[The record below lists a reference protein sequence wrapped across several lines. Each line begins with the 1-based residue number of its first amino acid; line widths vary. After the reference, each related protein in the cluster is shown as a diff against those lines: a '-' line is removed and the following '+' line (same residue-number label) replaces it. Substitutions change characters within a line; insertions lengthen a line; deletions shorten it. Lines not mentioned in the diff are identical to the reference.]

1 MTKRILLA
9 AGGTGG
15 HMFPAQAL
23 AECLQEQANENG
35 ANKNEANKNE
45 KWEIA
50 LMTDARGHKH
60 AGNIPAGQIIEVQAA
75 SISPKH
81 PIRAVSGALK
91 LMRGVQSAKAFIKD
105 WKPNIVVGFGGY
117 PAFPAMKAAQ
127 SLGVPTIIHEQNAV
141 LGRVNRVFAAKA
153 NMVVSGFEVL
163 EKLPTG
169 ANWKSLGNP
178 LRAAVVKASQ
188 RKYQPPKKT
197 INLLIVGGS
206 LGARLLSETVPQAV
220 ALLPKELR
228 GRLSVVQQTRSESL
242 DFARDIYKEAG
253 VKAVCEPFFAD
264 IETHLAKAHY
274 VVARAGASSVSEI
287 AVMGLPSLLVPLAI
301 AMDDHQSI
309 NALSLKKIKAAHIL
323 PESQFTP
330 QIVKSILLE
339 KLNDSSW
346 LKTASKAALTA
357 AKPEATADLA
367 QYVIETTEGVIA
379 TATA

>member
-23 AECLQEQANENG
+23 AEYLKEQG
-35 ANKNEANKNE
+35 
-45 KWEIA
+45 WDIA

-60 AGNIPAGQIIEVQAA
+60 AGNIPAGQIIEVEAA
-75 SISPKH
+75 SISPRR
-81 PIRAVSGALK
+81 PIRAIGGALK
-91 LMRGVQSAKAFIKD
+91 LMHGVKTAKAFIKN
-105 WKPNIVVGFGGY
+105 WQPNIVVGFGGY

-127 SLGVPTIIHEQNAV
+127 ALGIPTILHEQNAV

-163 EKLPTG
+163 QKLPAG
-169 ANWKSLGNP
+169 ANWKPLGNP
-178 LRAAVVKASQ
+178 LRSAVAKASE
-188 RKYQPPKKT
+188 RTYRAPKKN

-220 ALLPKELR
+220 ALLPEDLR
-228 GRLSVVQQTRSESL
+228 ARLSVVQQTRKESL
-242 DFARDIYKEAG
+242 DFAKGIYAKAG
-253 VKAVCEPFFAD
+253 VKAVCEPFFSD

-274 VVARAGASSVSEI
+274 VIARSGASSVSEI
-287 AVMGLPSLLVPLAI
+287 AAMGLPSLLVPLAI

-309 NALSLKKIKAAHIL
+309 NALSLKNLNAAHIL
-323 PESQFTP
+323 PESEFTP
-330 QIVKSILLE
+330 QIVKPILAE

-346 LKTASKAALTA
+346 LKTASSAARSA

-367 QYVIETTEGVIA
+367 ECVIA
-379 TATA
+379 TATR

>member
-23 AECLQEQANENG
+23 AETLKDRG
-35 ANKNEANKNE
+35 
-45 KWEIA
+45 WEIV

-60 AGNIPAGQIIEVQAA
+60 AVNIPAGRVIEVEAA
-75 SISPKH
+75 SISPRILIRH
-81 PIRAVSGALK
+81 PIRAVGGVLK
-91 LMRGVQSAKAFIKD
+91 LMRGVKTAKAFIKD

-141 LGRVNRVFAAKA
+141 LGRVNRVFAVKA
-153 NMVVSGFEVL
+153 NMVVSGFDVL
-163 EKLPTG
+163 KKLPPNVIKG
-169 ANWKSLGNP
+169 ANWKHLGNP
-178 LRAAVVKASQ
+178 LRGAVIKASA
-188 RKYQPPKKT
+188 RKYQAPRKN

-220 ALLPKELR
+220 ALLPEELR
-228 GRLSVVQQTRSESL
+228 NRLSVVQQTRVESL
-242 DFARDIYKEAG
+242 DFARDVYAKAG
-253 VKAVCEPFFAD
+253 VKAVCEPFFSD
-264 IETHLAKAHY
+264 IETHLAKAHF
-274 VVARAGASSVSEI
+274 VIARAGASSVSEI
-287 AVMGLPSLLVPLAI
+287 AAMGLPSLLVPLAI

-309 NALSLKKIKAAHIL
+309 NALSLKNTGALKKIQAAYIL

-330 QIVKSILLE
+330 EIVKSILLE

-346 LKTASKAALTA
+346 LKTASKAALSS

-367 QYVIETTEGVIA
+367 QSVETTARVNT
-379 TATA
+379 TATR